1 VTKPLQDKVAIVTGS
16 ARNIGRTIALAL
28 AGDGARVVVHARSS
42 RTETDELAAAIREA
56 GGEATAVLADVS
68 ITDGADALIA
78 EAVRAYGRLD
88 ILVNNA
94 AVRRENPLGEI
105 SITEWREVLSS
116 ILDGS
121 FLCAKAAA
129 AHMGEGGRIINI
141 GGLSAHTGATDRV
154 HVVTA
159 KAGLVG
165 LTKALAIELAPRGI
179 TANLVAP
186 GRIAT
191 DRRKTGVATPA
202 HHAHHSS
209 PLGIEGS
216 PDDVAAMV
224 RYLAGPAGR
233 YITGQTLHV
242 SGGIYLP

>member
-1 VTKPLQDKVAIVTGS
+1 MSKPLQDKVAIVTGS

-28 AGDGARVVVHARSS
+28 AEDGARLVVHARNS
-42 RTETDELAAAIREA
+42 RTEVDELAASIRQA
-56 GGEATAVLADVS
+56 GGEAIAVLAD
-68 ITDGADALIA
+68 IGTPEGADALIA
-78 EAVRAYGRLD
+78 ETVRAYGRVD
-88 ILVNNA
+88 VLVNNA
-94 AVRRENPLGEI
+94 AVRREHPLGEI
-105 SITEWREVLSS
+105 TIAEWREVMSS

-141 GGLSAHTGATDRV
+141 GGLSAHTGAADRV

-191 DRRKTGVATPA
+191 DRRRTGVEKPA

-209 PLGIEGS
+209 PLGVEGS

>member
-1 VTKPLQDKVAIVTGS
+1 MTKPLQDKVAIVTGS
-16 ARNIGRTIALAL
+16 ARNIGRAIALAL
-28 AGDGARVVVHARSS
+28 AADGARVVVNARSS
-42 RTETDELAAAIREA
+42 RPETEELAASIRDT
-56 GGEATAVLADVS
+56 GGEAIAVLADVS
-68 ITDGADALIA
+68 LEEGADALVA
-78 EAVRAYGRLD
+78 ETMRAYGRVD

-94 AVRRENPLGEI
+94 AVRRENSLAEI
-105 SITEWREVLSS
+105 SFTEWREVLSS

-121 FLCAKAAA
+121 FLCARAAA
-129 AHMGEGGRIINI
+129 AHMGEDGRIINI
-141 GGLSAHTGATDRV
+141 GGLSAHTGAINRA

-191 DRRKTGVATPA
+191 DRRKTGVAQPA

-209 PLGIEGS
+209 PLGTEGS
-216 PDDVAAMV
+216 PEDVAAMV
-224 RYLAGPAGR
+224 RHLAGPAGR

-242 SGGIYLP
+242 NGGIYLP

>member
-1 VTKPLQDKVAIVTGS
+1 MTKPLQGKVAVVTGS
-16 ARNIGRTIALAL
+16 ARNIGRAIALAL
-28 AGDGARVVVHARSS
+28 AADGARIVVNARSS
-42 RTETDELAAAIREA
+42 RAETEELAATIRGN
-56 GGEATAVLADVS
+56 GGEAIAVLADVS
-68 ITDGADALIA
+68 VPEQVDSLFA
-78 EAVRAYGRLD
+78 EAVREFGRID

-94 AVRRENPLGEI
+94 AMRRENPI
-105 SITEWREVLSS
+105 ADVSFAEWRNVMSS

-129 AHMGEGGRIINI
+129 AKMGEGGRIINI
-141 GGLSAHTGATDRV
+141 GGLSAHTGAINRV

-179 TANLVAP
+179 TANLVSP

-191 DRRKTGVATPA
+191 DRRKTGVAQPA

-216 PDDVAAMV
+216 PEDISEMV
-224 RYLAGPAGR
+224 RYLAGPTGQ

-242 SGGIYLP
+242 NGGIYLP